1 MKELLLTAKAFAD
14 PTRVR
19 VLAALRKGELCV
31 CELCDALAVSQS
43 TLSTHLQVIRDAGL
57 VSTRKEGKWKY
68 YVITRAASSLVGTLF
83 RLFATSVTQDAALLR
98 DRKRLTRRLSLRNN
112 GTCCI
117 GFEPTRRGT
126 KGPGH

>member
-43 TLSTHLQVIRDAGL
+43 THSTHLQAIRDAGL
-57 VSTRKEGKWKY
+57 VSTRKQGKWKY
-68 YVITRAASSLVGTLF
+68 YAITRAASSPVGTLF
-83 RLFATSVTQDAALLR
+83 RLFATSVTQDGALLR

-112 GTCCI
+112 GACCI
-117 GFEPTRRGT
+117 GLEPTRRGT
-126 KGPGH
+126 KGRGR